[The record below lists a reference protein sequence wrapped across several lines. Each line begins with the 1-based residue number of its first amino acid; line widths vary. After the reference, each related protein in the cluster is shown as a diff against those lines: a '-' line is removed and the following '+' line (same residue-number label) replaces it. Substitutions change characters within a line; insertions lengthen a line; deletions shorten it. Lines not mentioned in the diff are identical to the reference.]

1 MKDASRSFNDKSH
14 TFKSIK
20 EVERAL
26 AQNNLEMNVRFIRDA
41 ILTDSDSARESY
53 YWFDDFFTISGD
65 HMPNSKEIHLE
76 YTTLLALYNKY
87 KSECNYKPLAYK
99 QWQDIWDTLFPHVKI
114 RAYKQVRSSTNIYSY
129 L

>member
-53 YWFDDFFTISGD
+53 HCFDDC
-65 HMPNSKEIHLE
+65 
-76 YTTLLALYNKY
+76 LLVT
-87 KSECNYKPLAYK
+87 SDIKP
-99 QWQDIWDTLFPHVKI
+99 
-114 RAYKQVRSSTNIYSY
+114 
-129 L
+129 